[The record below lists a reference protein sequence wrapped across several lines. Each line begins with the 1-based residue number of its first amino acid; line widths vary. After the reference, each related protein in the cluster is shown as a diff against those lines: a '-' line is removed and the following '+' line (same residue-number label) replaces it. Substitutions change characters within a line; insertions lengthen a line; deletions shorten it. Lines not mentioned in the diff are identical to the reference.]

1 MNVAVFRIH
10 NFDGRKLKK
19 FTSENFFISKLQFT
33 YPLASTKDF
42 QATEGAFSPQK
53 NKKKHPALQNKKFLN
68 FYLL

>member
-1 MNVAVFRIH
+1 M
-10 NFDGRKLKK
+10 D
-19 FTSENFFISKLQFT
+19 ENWKNLLQKIFFLSKLQFT